1 MSGTSYVFMVEYST
15 FQNIKSIGKRGV
27 SGSSPRVNSLLQYN

>member
-15 FQNIKSIGKRGV
+15 FQKMKSIGKRGV
-27 SGSSPRVNSLLQYN
+27 PGSSPSVNSLLHCN